1 MADRLAD
8 TRRFYDLLARLEARI
23 GGKRKLADCNGSM
36 NWPNSGICFF
46 CEDGEVR
53 SSSGKG
59 LRIVWVGTHGVTA
72 GGRST
77 LWNRLA
83 KYRGPTHRG
92 VILRGLV
99 GIALAQQQDIDLPS
113 SWRLSAGVGAGEAGR
128 PLGLDRDG
136 VKQAEMKLE
145 AKVSCH
151 IRAMPFLW
159 LNVGDEPGSES
170 DRVRIK
176 RNAIALLSGYRE
188 PALDPPSG
196 CWLGHSSD
204 DCRVRRSGL
213 WNRQYVEA
221 ANYDPSFLD
230 DMERWLA
237 RIMREGVD
245 SGRDTRASVW
255 YKRSI
260 YKRLATTE
268 APA

>member
-1 MADRLAD
+1 
-8 TRRFYDLLARLEARI
+8 
-23 GGKRKLADCNGSM
+23 M
-36 NWPNSGICFF
+36 NWPNSGLCFF

-53 SSSGKG
+53 KSGKG

-83 KYRGPTHRG
+83 KYRGPTYRG

-99 GIALAQQQDIDLPS
+99 GIALAKKQDIDLPAT
-113 SWRLSAGVGAGEAGR
+113 WILSAGVGAREAGR
-128 PLGLDRDG
+128 RVGLDLDG
-136 VKQAEMKLE
+136 VKQAETKLE

-151 IRAMPFLW
+151 ICAMPFLW

-170 DRVRIK
+170 DRARIK

-188 PALDPPSG
+188 PALDPPSVG
-196 CWLGHSSD
+196 WLGRSSD

-213 WNRQYVEA
+213 WNRQYVD

-230 DMERWLA
+230 CMKRW
-237 RIMREGVD
+237 I
-245 SGRDTRASVW
+245 
-255 YKRSI
+255 
-260 YKRLATTE
+260 E
-268 APA
+268 APQLAAERGRRV